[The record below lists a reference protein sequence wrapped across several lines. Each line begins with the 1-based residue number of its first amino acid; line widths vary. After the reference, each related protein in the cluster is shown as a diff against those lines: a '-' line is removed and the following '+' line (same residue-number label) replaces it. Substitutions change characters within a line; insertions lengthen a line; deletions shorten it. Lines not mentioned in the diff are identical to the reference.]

1 MMTAAFVQRQ
11 SKNYTMNMSRHGMC
25 SALQI
30 RGTDRHN
37 QHRHIGTP
45 QLTIATAATNSFA
58 TKNLASPLSS
68 SCYPTHTLRCY
79 TSSTV
84 VNDYRQTLKMT
95 LLYSNCFTQ
104 QRHQP
109 ESSITLP
116 LYQQQNRSM
125 GSKSKQST
133 HQKNKAKQK
142 SFIKKQLVLQK
153 QQKEQQK
160 QQSILGNEDSP
171 NAATAT
177 PSSKSGATEQHLEWV
192 EFQKSIEVEGFET
205 GQTLTAI
212 DASKKNHGGKAAT
225 KKRLTKRQEM
235 AEKIQ
240 ERQRLAGGGGGEFP
254 PMRYSDE
261 ETERLLAQA
270 YAAIP
275 KRTGPR
281 GTKRLKRMKRRYH
294 LDREIHRKYKQHI
307 MKFHE
312 RRMEKRSKKMKEIMD
327 FIKNVA
333 PSAVEHDLE
342 YRNSVRQRYMDN
354 MATAAAIRAAV
365 TSSSASHTTTDTPG
379 SAVETIES
387 HAA

>member
-1 MMTAAFVQRQ
+1 
-11 SKNYTMNMSRHGMC
+11 MSRHGIC
-25 SALQI
+25 SALQV
-30 RGTDRHN
+30 RANDRHN
-37 QHRHIGTP
+37 QYRHIGTP
-45 QLTIATAATNSFA
+45 QLPIATTSISSFD
-58 TKNLASPLSS
+58 TKNLASPISS
-68 SCYPTHTLRCY
+68 SYYPTHTLRCY

-84 VNDYRQTLKMT
+84 VYDFRRTFKMT
-95 LLYSNCFTQ
+95 LLHSNCFAQ

-109 ESSITLP
+109 ESSITFP
-116 LYQQQNRSM
+116 LYQQQSRSM

-142 SFIKKQLVLQK
+142 SFIKKQLLLQK
-153 QQKEQQK
+153 EQKEQQK
-160 QQSILGNEDSP
+160 QQSMLGNKDSS
-171 NAATAT
+171 NAANATA
-177 PSSKSGATEQHLEWV
+177 SSKSGATEQHLEWV

-212 DASKKNHGGKAAT
+212 DASKKKSGGKAAT

-275 KRTGPR
+275 KRMGPR

-294 LDREIHRKYKQHI
+294 LVREIHRKYKQHI
-307 MKFHE
+307 MKFHV
-312 RRMEKRSKKMKEIMD
+312 RRMEKRSKKMKDIMNL
-327 FIKNVA
+327 IKNVA

-342 YRNSVRQRYMDN
+342 YRNSVRQRYFEN
-354 MATAAAIRAAV
+354 MAKAAALRAAE
-365 TSSSASHTTTDTPG
+365 TSSSASHTTTDTSG